1 MSVLQEAGK
10 GAETLVQGRL
20 ELIQAETLKS
30 WVKVL
35 TGSQEGR
42 DRRDIMEGLVGAT
55 LCRRK
60 GSLIPCTG

>member
-1 MSVLQEAGK
+1 MSVLEEAGK

-20 ELIQAETLKS
+20 ELIQAESLKS

-35 TGSQEGR
+35 TESKEGP
-42 DRRDIMEGLVGAT
+42 DRREITEGLVGAT

-60 GSLIPCTG
+60 GSLTPSTG